1 VQYFEEP
8 TSSILVLAV
17 KNEIYRRCA
26 AAVNGDFLLKS
37 RIDAMG
43 SSNTVSCSDYI
54 ATSDRNFFSST
65 KNWNI

>member
-43 SSNTVSCSDYI
+43 SSNTVSCSD
-54 ATSDRNFFSST
+54 FFQVQ
-65 KNWNI
+65 KIGIFEPGK